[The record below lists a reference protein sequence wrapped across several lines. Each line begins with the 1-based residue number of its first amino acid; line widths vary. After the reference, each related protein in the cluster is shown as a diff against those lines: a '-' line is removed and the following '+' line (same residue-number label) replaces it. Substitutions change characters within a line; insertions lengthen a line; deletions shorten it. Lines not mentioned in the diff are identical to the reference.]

1 MRYLFGPVD
10 SRRLGVSLGVDIIP
24 FKTCSLN
31 CVYCECGATTRL
43 TAEPAEY
50 APTPEVIAELDGYL
64 SSRPKLDA
72 ITFSGCGEPT
82 LHSGIG
88 EIISFLKAAYPEYRV
103 AVLTNGTLLNRA
115 AVRESLLNADMV
127 VPSLDAA
134 SEHAF
139 QTINRPAPG
148 LTAAGLIEGLAAF
161 RSEYRG
167 KLLLEIFI
175 VPGIND
181 GEDEIG
187 RIKEALPRIRPDRIQ
202 LNTLDRPG
210 TDRGLRPASRRELE
224 AIALLLDGFE
234 VEIVGAPRG
243 REGPGLARAGAGT
256 REDLLATIGR
266 RPSTVEELTNALG
279 LGRGEVEEM
288 LRGLLDE
295 GLVRRDA
302 LARGEFYSLRNE
314 GPEGGHDDEER

>member
-1 MRYLFGPVD
+1 MRYLFGPVN

-31 CVYCECGATTRL
+31 CTYCECGATTRL
-43 TAEPAEY
+43 TTEPAEY
-50 APTPEVIAELDGYL
+50 APTREVIAELDRYL
-64 SSRPKLDA
+64 SSRPSLDV

-88 EIISFLKAAYPEYRV
+88 DIISFLKTAYPEYRV

-115 AVRESLLNADMV
+115 AVRESLLSADVV

-134 SEHAF
+134 GEDAF
-139 QTINRPAPG
+139 RAINRPAPG
-148 LTAAGLIEGLAAF
+148 QTAAGLIEGLAAF
-161 RSEYRG
+161 RTEYRG

-187 RIKEALPRIRPDRIQ
+187 RIKKALPRIRPDRIQ

-210 TDRGLRPASRRELE
+210 TERGLRPASRRELE
-224 AIALLLDGFE
+224 AIASLLAGFE
-234 VEIVGAPRG
+234 VEIVGAPPG
-243 REGPGLARAGAGT
+243 RERPGPAGSGAGT

-266 RPSTVEELTNALG
+266 RPSTVDELMNALG

-288 LRGLLDE
+288 LCGLLDE
-295 GLVRRDA
+295 GLVRCDA

-314 GPEGGHDDEER
+314 RPEGRHDDEER